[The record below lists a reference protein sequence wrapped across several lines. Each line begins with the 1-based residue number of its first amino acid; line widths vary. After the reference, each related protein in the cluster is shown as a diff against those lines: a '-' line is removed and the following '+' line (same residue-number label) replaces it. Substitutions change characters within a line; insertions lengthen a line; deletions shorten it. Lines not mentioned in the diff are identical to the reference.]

1 MTDDINLHKSRAKRY
16 QFLAALYR
24 DEIPLSLIK
33 AMQKDEFIKPF
44 LESVRGCGFID
55 LMSGAEV
62 MATYLQSGPAEK
74 LYNDLRYD
82 YADLFLNAGSNPVF
96 PYESVL
102 LTGEPVLMQESVFT
116 SREYLKRAGVRK
128 KESFKDLEDHIAVQ
142 IELLRYLNEKENYD
156 LYLEFFKERYC
167 QWVPNLC
174 DQLVASSP
182 AQNNFYQGLAHYTRG
197 ALMCESLRNSGFT
210 KGLEVTMRLL
220 PALESLDLDPGYA
233 TIEEGEPREGFT
245 GTIPSHC
252 YACGAL
258 CGNSA
263 KLKDGVLVSVS
274 GLKGDPK
281 SHGRICPKGA
291 SAPKHVYSPYR
302 LKTPLI
308 KEGNRF
314 RKASWEEALDVV
326 AKKID
331 SFDKSKLGYMRGNDW
346 ANNIHEALFD
356 HLGCPKTTHR
366 PMCDNSNRMANEKN
380 LNDKRPWLDY
390 KESDYILHFGMNEL
404 ATSYS
409 QRKTAEL
416 RAAVNRGA
424 KLVVVDPRRSE
435 TARLATEWIPVNPS
449 TDAAVAM
456 AMCYVIVNKE
466 LYDKEFVSEWTHGFE
481 EFKKRLMG
489 EEDGKARTPEWASEI
504 SGVPAETIERLA
516 IEFAMAKNK
525 GCISWTGLAQT
536 DNGMYS
542 TAAIQALNA
551 LCGTFDAPGGPSLP
565 FKRKLGSPW
574 GEGQEKPPAGSA
586 PKLNKFKIWSGWAP
600 AYLPQDIEQGK
611 LTGMI
616 NYYGDP
622 ILSWGNQ
629 EAITKAIE
637 KMDFVVTIDAFMCN
651 TALYSDVVLPD
662 STWLEQSQIKA
673 DWMYE
678 AFIAYYAEIVSPM
691 FDSKPMW
698 WITVE
703 LAKRLGLGK
712 YFPWRSAEE
721 FERNQMAGTQWPYEE
736 LKQKGFIITDPAEYY
751 KYKKWGSFNVPS
763 GYGSSGSTSTGK
775 YNLLN
780 TVAEEKGIDPLP
792 DYKEPNPELQPDDQY
807 PFIFGNFRIFTHEHS
822 STFSNYQLM
831 KMYGSN
837 PLWINTLDAYERGI
851 KEGDKV
857 KVSSPWGEVTTRALP
872 TWNIKRGVLGSG
884 GGFGHVRGL
893 EADPKYP
900 QFGGVNTPGI
910 MKPNYTEDVG
920 GTPLLKYIKTR
931 VEKA

>member
-1 MTDDINLHKSRAKRY
+1 MEEDLRASRAKRY
-16 QFLAALYR
+16 HFLSTLFR
-24 DEIPLSLIK
+24 DEIPLSLIE
-33 AMQKDEFIKPF
+33 AMQKKDFINPF

-62 MATYLQSGPAEK
+62 MASYLQSGPAER
-74 LYNDLRYD
+74 LHTELRYD
-82 YADLFLNAGSNPVF
+82 YADLFLNAGTNPVF
-96 PYESVL
+96 PYESAIA
-102 LTGEPVLMQESVFT
+102 GGDPVVMQEPLFSL
-116 SREYLKRAGVRK
+116 REYFKKAGIRR
-128 KESFKDLEDHIAVQ
+128 KESFKDIDDHVAVQ
-142 IELLRYLNEKENYD
+142 MEFLRYLTETDKIEMYM
-156 LYLEFFKERYC
+156 EFFKERYC
-167 QWVPNLC
+167 KWVPSLC
-174 DQLVASSP
+174 DQLVAASP

-197 ALMCESLRNSGFT
+197 ALMCESLRNAGFT

-220 PALESLDLDPGYA
+220 PAIESLGLDPEYA
-233 TIEEGEPREGFT
+233 TIEEGEVEQGFT

-252 YACGAL
+252 YGCGAL
-258 CGNSA
+258 CGISA
-263 KLKDGVLVSVS
+263 KVKDGVLTSVS
-274 GLKGDPK
+274 GLEGDPK
-281 SHGRICPKGA
+281 GGGRICPKGGA
-291 SAPKHVYSPYR
+291 APKHVYSVYR

-314 RKASWEEALDVV
+314 RKASWDEALDLV
-326 AKKID
+326 ARKIKT
-331 SFDKSKLGYMRGNDW
+331 FEKGKLGYMRGNDW

-356 HLGCPKTTHR
+356 HLSCPKVTHR

-380 LNDKRPWLDY
+380 MNDKRPWINY
-390 KESDYILHFGMNEL
+390 EESDYILHFGMNEL

-409 QRKTAEL
+409 QKKTAQL
-416 RAAVNRGA
+416 RAAVRKGA
-424 KLVVVDPRRSE
+424 KLVVFDPRRSE
-435 TARLATEWIPVNPS
+435 TAELANEWVPVKPS

-456 AMCYVIVNKE
+456 AMCYVIVSKE

-481 EFKKRLMG
+481 EFSKRLLG
-489 EEDGKARTPEWASEI
+489 EEDGKARTPEWAAEI
-504 SGVPAETIERLA
+504 SGVPAQTIERIA
-516 IEFAMAKNK
+516 VEFATAKRK

-565 FKRKLGSPW
+565 FKRKLKSPW
-574 GEGQEKPPAGSA
+574 GEGQEKPAAGSA
-586 PKLNKFKIWSGWAP
+586 PKFNKFKIWSGWAP
-600 AYLPQDIEQGK
+600 AYLLQDVEAGNV
-611 LTGMI
+611 TGLI

-629 EAITKAIE
+629 EAITKAID
-637 KMDFVVTIDAFMCN
+637 MLDFVATIDAFMCN
-651 TALYSDVVLPD
+651 TAVHSHVILPD
-662 STWLEQSQIKA
+662 TSWLEQSQIKA

-678 AFIAYYAEIVSPM
+678 AFIAYYAEIVKPM
-691 FDSKPMW
+691 YDSKPMW

-712 YFPWRSAEE
+712 NFPWKSAEE
-721 FERNQMAGTQWPYEE
+721 FERNQLAGTPWSYDE
-736 LKQKGFIITDPAEYY
+736 LKEKGFILTDPAEYY

-775 YNLLN
+775 YNILN
-780 TVAEEKGIDPLP
+780 TVAQEKGIDPLP
-792 DYKEPNPELQPDDQY
+792 DYKEPNPEVAPDSEF

-831 KMYGSN
+831 KTQGTN
-837 PLWINTLDAYERGI
+837 PLWINMLGAYELGI
-851 KEGDKV
+851 GEGDKV
-857 KVSSPWGEVTTRALP
+857 KVSSPWGGVQMRALP
-872 TWNIKRGVLGSG
+872 TWNLMRGVLASG
-884 GGFGHVRGL
+884 GGFGHIRGL

-920 GTPLLKYIKTR
+920 GTTLLKYIKTK
-931 VEKA
+931 VEKV